1 MPEPAG
7 TAPTVGQRLGA
18 RALIA
23 VSATV
28 SRLPAAPLQRV
39 AHLAGVGWYLAAPGQ
54 RALARA
60 NLQRVCAWLDAN
72 GMASPRVSRAA
83 HDPARLERLLRDA
96 FGHRARYY
104 LEVAMNERLDAAFM
118 ARHMSMADPAVADRE
133 LNRPGASLVIGLH
146 LGALELPAQYIT
158 VVRGRRAVA
167 PMETLRN
174 APLQAYMER
183 SRGRTGVQI
192 VPSAHAGPALERALA
207 NGDLVG
213 LIADRDI
220 SGRGVAVELFGAMTR
235 LPAGPGVL
243 AVQTG
248 IPAFAAAAIRTGWD
262 EYRAYVIPLAVPAAG
277 TRRERARGFVE
288 ETARAFERLVAEAPE
303 QWWSIFQPIW
313 ETP

>member
-1 MPEPAG
+1 MSEPARPAA
-7 TAPTVGQRLGA
+7 TLRQRLGA

-23 VSATV
+23 LSAIV
-28 SRLPAAPLQRV
+28 SRLPAAPLHRV
-39 AHLAGVGWYLAAPGQ
+39 AHLVGVGWYLAAPGQ
-54 RALARA
+54 RRLARG
-60 NLQRVCAWLDAN
+60 NLRRVCVWLDEN

-83 HDPARLERLLRDA
+83 HDPARLEHLLRQA

-104 LEVAMNERLDAAFM
+104 LEVAMNERVNAEFL
-118 ARHMSMADPAVADRE
+118 ARHMSLADPAVADRE
-133 LNRPGASLVIGLH
+133 FNRPGPSLVVGLH

-183 SRGRTGVQI
+183 TRGRTGVQI
-192 VPSAHAGPALERALA
+192 VPSAHVGQILERTLA
-207 NGDLVG
+207 EGDLVG

-220 SGRGVAVELFGAMTR
+220 SGRGVAVELFGAPTR

-243 AVQTG
+243 AVETG
-248 IPAFAAAAIRTGWD
+248 VPAFAAAAIRIGWD
-262 EYRAYVIPLAVPAAG
+262 EYRGYVIPLAVPTTG
-277 TRRERARGFVE
+277 TRRERARGFIDEV
-288 ETARAFERLVAEAPE
+288 ARAFERLVAEAPE

-313 ETP
+313 DAP

>member
-1 MPEPAG
+1 MPDPAG

-23 VSATV
+23 LSATV
-28 SRLPAAPLQRV
+28 SRLPAVPLHRV
-39 AHLAGVGWYLAAPGQ
+39 AHLVGIGWYLAAPRQ

-60 NLQRVCAWLDAN
+60 NLRRVCAWLDAN

-83 HDPARLERLLRDA
+83 HDPARLERLLRQA

-104 LEVAMNERLDAAFM
+104 LEVAMNERVNAEFL
-118 ARHMSMADPAVADRE
+118 ARHMSLADPATADRE

-183 SRGRTGVQI
+183 TRGRTGVHI
-192 VPSAHAGPALERALA
+192 VPSAHAGAILEQTLA

-220 SGRGVAVELFGAMTR
+220 SGRGVAVELFGAITR

-243 AVQTG
+243 AVETG
-248 IPAFAAAAIRTGWD
+248 VPAFAAAAIRIGWD
-262 EYRAYVIPLAVPAAG
+262 EYRGYVIPLEVPAAG

-288 ETARAFERLVAEAPE
+288 VVARAFERLVAEAPE

-313 ETP
+313 DTP